1 MASKK
6 LIFKSQNSVNS
17 FSQLKRGEV
26 SIKEI
31 ADEEKPKNSNRNWLI
46 ILNNKNYNLKFMT
59 TISPDMEKK
68 PSI

>member
-1 MASKK
+1 LASKK

>member
-1 MASKK
+1 LASKK

-31 ADEEKPKNSNRNWLI
+31 ADEEKPKNSNRN
-46 ILNNKNYNLKFMT
+46 
-59 TISPDMEKK
+59 
-68 PSI
+68 